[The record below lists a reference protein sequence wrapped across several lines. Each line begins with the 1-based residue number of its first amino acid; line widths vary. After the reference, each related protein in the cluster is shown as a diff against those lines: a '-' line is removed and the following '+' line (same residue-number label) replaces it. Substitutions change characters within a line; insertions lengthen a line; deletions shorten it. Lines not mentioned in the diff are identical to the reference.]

1 MRRKS
6 SIPWLLIALHIIN
19 LSLKLDGGQLV
30 SLSLK
35 IIDYATFFYFYNVVE
50 NEARFV
56 SECLLYNFIKD
67 KFQSLFEKEIL
78 GSLKSFFQLID
89 H

>member
-1 MRRKS
+1 MVAYCTSYYKLVIETGRWS
-6 SIPWLLIALHIIN
+6 TSILISKDNRLCN
-19 LSLKLDGGQLV
+19 
-30 SLSLK
+30 
-35 IIDYATFFYFYNVVE
+35 FFYFYNVVE

-56 SECLLYNFIKD
+56 SECPLYNFIKD